1 MGLSFE
7 SVAELIKK
15 VIKNIT
21 QNLQQRQTENFIL
34 ECCVIHEVS
43 DIQLLLRGSFI
54 YSVNVTDF
62 HDKLVEH
69 NSMDDVVKAFVNHR
83 RSCHA
88 RTTMVVATVTCNN
101 V

>member
-1 MGLSFE
+1 M
-7 SVAELIKK
+7 
-15 VIKNIT
+15 
-21 QNLQQRQTENFIL
+21 
-34 ECCVIHEVS
+34 
-43 DIQLLLRGSFI
+43 

-101 V
+101 VEYWYIHYIPWNHSTGIRAK

>member
-1 MGLSFE
+1 M
-7 SVAELIKK
+7 
-15 VIKNIT
+15 
-21 QNLQQRQTENFIL
+21 
-34 ECCVIHEVS
+34 
-43 DIQLLLRGSFI
+43 

-69 NSMDDVVKAFVNHR
+69 NSMDDVIKAFVNQR

-101 V
+101 VSIGIFTIYLGTTLQV